1 MALDRRVLPIQLAA
15 LAQKAPQQTGIT
27 GTLSTLQNMVALKG
41 DADGLE
47 VWPRP
52 GVSSVSKTTDTG
64 SISAGVRLS
73 TLGPALLL
81 QDGNIVWRKAAD
93 KWHFVSANAPIIGVA
108 SAPMCANTL
117 SVGSAD
123 TVYVNGYTVSA
134 YTTHPGFTDG
144 QVNVLITDATGAQV
158 INVTIDNGNVSGV
171 RVVATGTIAIVTY
184 QITSNALKAW
194 KVDTANITFPP
205 AAPVTVTTSCFGR
218 SDVQA
223 IASTGTLAISYLSS
237 STSTYHIIKLT
248 ASTMAASG
256 DVDTTIAGVQCFSF
270 LTNDWSTTELFVAW
284 GAQGTGISVTK
295 FNGTTFATV
304 TTTVFD
310 AAIVWVTSLAGNRTG
325 STVTVVGTTTPTGTL
340 TATPQYD
347 YRIIKTTGGASVT
360 VMRSVQLSSRVLV
373 ANGTLYVLAQYAGA
387 AQGSYFLI
395 DLNNAYPFGGGS
407 NGLVVGKCLE
417 NVAPQTVTTDLPNLA
432 IGASANVLQT
442 ACLRNIAA
450 ATSAAG
456 VSAYTGA
463 SAVTFTVNDPT
474 VGRGVELNGGCH
486 FPGAMPYLY
495 DGQAL
500 VEEGFANAPEQ
511 CDVTQA
517 TFGGAGLTPLATYTV
532 RVVYAWTDAAG
543 NLHRSDPT
551 IVPQQI
557 ALTGTNNQIT
567 LAVPTL
573 RITRKA
579 GVSIEVYM
587 TVANG
592 DGSVY
597 YNVVQQ
603 VLGTPLMSDFTVD
616 RIPITIALT
625 DAQIV
630 TGEPLYTD
638 GDVLDNISPPPCK
651 AFVVHRGRLLASGI
665 DGDPQAM
672 WFSKDVEPGFG
683 VAFNDALVSRLQAAA
698 DPIVALTSMDS
709 FAVVCTKG
717 GTTWA
722 SSDQY
727 PDDAGVGGVLN
738 FQQYSSMVG
747 CAATG
752 LMARTDDGVTM
763 WGGSASSTANVPPK
777 NLWLISRGLAFAY
790 MGGNVEA
797 DAQGFTPAAALAVPS
812 QNQLRFIGTDANGVS
827 CALVYETIFKTW
839 AVWRYTQQATALVD
853 AVLWN
858 GVATYLC
865 ADGTVLTENATGYD
879 DLGVAGSVPHV
890 VTFSALS
897 FAGVGGYARVTGGNA
912 TGRVLGTGGL
922 TFRVDQTSDA
932 AAIAR
937 KTIAIGPTDTVLN
950 AEWDPGTNGKC
961 ATYGLTFSDGGNG
974 ANTAFTLAAATIAV
988 GVKPGLDRKPPSRR
1002 MT

>member
-73 TLGPALLL
+73 TLGPSLLL
-81 QDGNIVWRKAAD
+81 QDGNTMWRKATD

-108 SAPMCANTL
+108 STPMCANTL

-144 QVNVLITDATGAQV
+144 QVNVLITDANGAQV

-184 QITSNALKAW
+184 QITSNTLKAW

-205 AAPVTVTTSCFGR
+205 ASPVTVTTSCFAN

-223 IASTGTLAISYLSS
+223 IASTGTLVISYLSTA
-237 STSTYHIIKLT
+237 TSTYHLVKLT
-248 ASTMAASG
+248 ASTMAVSG
-256 DVDTTIAGVQCFSF
+256 DTNTTIAGVQCFSL
-270 LTNDWSTTELFVAW
+270 LTNDWSTTEIFAAW

-310 AAIVWVTSLAGNRTG
+310 ASIVWVTSLAGNRTG
-325 STVTVVGTTTPTGTL
+325 ATVTVVGTTTPSGTFV
-340 TATPQYD
+340 ATPQYD

-360 VMRSVQLSSRVLV
+360 VMRSVQLASRVLV

-395 DLNNAYPFGGGS
+395 DLTNAYPFGGGN
-407 NGLVVGKCLE
+407 NGLVVAKCLQ
-417 NVAPQTVTTDLPNLA
+417 NVAPTSVVTDLPNLVA
-432 IGASANVLQT
+432 GANASTWYT

-450 ATSAAG
+450 ATTVSG
-456 VSAYTGA
+456 VAAYTGA
-463 SAVTFTVNDPT
+463 SLVTFSLGDATI
-474 VGRGVELNGGCH
+474 GRGVELNGGCH

-495 DGQAL
+495 DGQVL
-500 VEEGFANAPEQ
+500 VEEGFTNAPEQ
-511 CDVTQA
+511 CEVTQA
-517 TFGGAGLTPLATYTV
+517 NGGSLTALATYTV
-532 RVVYAWTDAAG
+532 RCVYAWTDAAG
-543 NLHRSDPT
+543 NLHRSAPT
-551 IVPQQI
+551 IAPQQV
-557 ALTGTNNQIT
+557 ALTGTNQQFT
-567 LAVPTL
+567 LAIPTL
-573 RITRKA
+573 RNTRKS
-579 GVSIEVYM
+579 GVSIEVYL
-587 TVANG
+587 TVGNG

-597 YNVVQQ
+597 YSVVPTL
-603 VLGTPLMSDFTVD
+603 LGTQLLNDPSVD
-616 RIPITIALT
+616 RVNLT
-625 DAQIV
+625 VNLPDAQIV
-630 TGEPLYTD
+630 ACEPLYTD
-638 GDVLDNISPPPCK
+638 GQVLENIPPPPCK
-651 AFVVHRGRLLASGI
+651 AFAAHRGRLLAVGI

-683 VAFNDALVSRLQAAA
+683 IAFNDALVSRLQAAA

-727 PDDAGVGGVLN
+727 PDDTGVGGVLN

-747 CAATG
+747 CSATG

-763 WGGSASSTANVPPK
+763 WGGSASATANVPPK

-865 ADGTVLTENATGYD
+865 ADGTILTENATGYD
-879 DLGVAGSVPHV
+879 DLGVANSVPHI
-890 VTFSALS
+890 VTFSSLS
-897 FAGVGGYARVTGGNA
+897 FAGVGGYSRVTGGNA

-922 TFRVDQTSDA
+922 SFRVDQTSDA